1 MKEMA
6 VEYRGIDYDL
16 LRRNCCTFARDAC
29 LRLGIAEKEIPTWF
43 MNLAE
48 AGVATQDAAII
59 GVTGPI
65 NSITSMLSMHEDD
78 ECAEEEIDERETG
91 FEVIAR
97 PSSTGDFEDGKT
109 LEIVRIVDALELE
122 RHGGHD
128 DAEAGGPIVMRRT
141 WSWTY

>member
-6 VEYRGIDYDL
+6 FEYKGIDYDL

-29 LRLGIAEKEIPTWF
+29 LRLGITEKEIPTWF

-48 AGVATQDAAII
+48 AGVATQDAA
-59 GVTGPI
+59 TSPLY
-65 NSITSMLSMHEDD
+65 SITSMLSMHDDD
-78 ECAEEEIDERETG
+78 ECAEEEIEERETG
-91 FEVIAR
+91 FEVIAGQ
-97 PSSTGDFEDGKT
+97 SATGDFAEGKT

-122 RHGGHD
+122 RHGVHD
-128 DAEAGGPIVMRRT
+128 DAEQAGGPIVMRRT